1 MSDVFGRLIEKT
13 TQIDKRLMLR
23 EVSLDVLGLLMVSK
37 TEVESECYNKVID
50 ILNLKIDEL
59 REEEGE

>member
-23 EVSLDVLGLLMVSK
+23 EVSLDVLGLLMESK

-59 REEEGE
+59 KEEEGE